1 VLAEHGDNIDAAI
14 KHLTSLRLSAAST
27 SAATPE
33 QQAAA
38 AEQQQQQQ
46 QQQQGAAAEGPAGP
60 AAAPQKSADEWVD
73 IVVQEM
79 SAAKDMA
86 DARARASK
94 VLQAFEQAAVAH
106 SAQAQ
111 VCAGG
116 SSGAP
121 MATVI
126 VAALCMGDAFLHMA
140 YAAHICFPSA
150 EASVAHLR
158 CPSPSPPLFL
168 SSAACRARAPT
179 RSACGPSCRM
189 CCGRTSY

>member
-1 VLAEHGDNIDAAI
+1 VQVISDVLAEHGDNIDAAI
-14 KHLTSLRLSAAST
+14 KHLTSLRLSAASS

-38 AEQQQQQQ
+38 ADQQQQQQ
-46 QQQQGAAAEGPAGP
+46 QAQQGAAAEGPAGP

-111 VCAGG
+111 VGAGG
-116 SSGAP
+116 SSGS
-121 MATVI
+121 
-126 VAALCMGDAFLHMA
+126 GND
-140 YAAHICFPSA
+140 SA
-150 EASVAHLR
+150 GGGLVHEKPCTWLML
-158 CPSPSPPLFL
+158 PPLVL
-168 SSAACRARAPT
+168 LEQKLP
-179 RSACGPSCRM
+179 
-189 CCGRTSY
+189 